1 MTIRRGDERI
11 AVLFS
16 EPEFISEIVCVCE
29 REKKR
34 ERKREIIL
42 INTEGKCE
50 EKGSEG
56 RLEFHISSLKT
67 IMGRIKALQREKDT
81 NLKGGRM

>member
-1 MTIRRGDERI
+1 MTIRGGDERI

-16 EPEFISEIVCVCE
+16 EPEFISETVCVCE
-29 REKKR
+29 RER
-34 ERKREIIL
+34 EGKREIIL
-42 INTEGKCE
+42 INTEGKCG

-67 IMGRIKALQREKDT
+67 IMGRIRDLQREKDT
-81 NLKGGRM
+81 NLRGGRM